1 MPDQPGAAS
10 AEAPGLCVSGR
21 VIKPYL
27 AFRAAVAALGLALIL
42 PAQPLLA
49 EGTPPAQPA
58 QAVTMTPAD
67 LFRFAD
73 AARDQGDYTAAETA
87 YRALARN
94 IDVEIRSEARFRLA
108 MMLADKQ
115 QKYREAAIEFRRILD
130 DKPEAPR
137 VRIELARM
145 HAQLGNVR
153 AAERE
158 LRAAEAA
165 GLPSEVERVVR
176 FYANVLNSRKR
187 FGGSIELALA
197 PDTNINRATR
207 SDTLGT
213 VIGEFTLDENAK
225 AKSGIGLGLRGQTYF
240 RQPVGT
246 NTDLLLRA
254 SGNAEIYAASRFND
268 LSGSLRAGPE
278 FRSGKDRLVLSAG
291 PGWRWFGQKLYTV
304 TLGANA
310 SWQHPLN
317 PRSQIRVEGAVSRV
331 DNRINDLQDAWNYTV
346 STTYDHAFSGKLG
359 AGVQLYGFR
368 ESARDSGYSTAT
380 GGVGAYAF
388 REVGRAT
395 LVATAGYARL
405 EADRRLALYPRRRME
420 DRFSASLAA
429 TLRAVRVGAFSPMAR
444 VRWERNA
451 SSIEIYDY
459 RRLSAEFGVTSAF

>member
-1 MPDQPGAAS
+1 MRSSPA
-10 AEAPGLCVSGR
+10 L
-21 VIKPYL
+21 
-27 AFRAAVAALGLALIL
+27 RAALALAL
-42 PAQPLLA
+42 ALSARPLLA
-49 EGTPPAQPA
+49 EDTPPAGPV
-58 QAVTMTPAD
+58 QAVTMSPAD

-73 AARDQGDYTAAETA
+73 AARDAGDHATAAAA
-87 YRALARN
+87 YRALAQN
-94 IDVEIRSEARFRLA
+94 TDLEIRSEARFRLG
-108 MMLADKQ
+108 MMLADKE

-187 FGGSIELALA
+187 FGGSIEVALA
-197 PDTNINRATR
+197 PDTNFNRATR

-213 VIGEFTLDENAK
+213 VIGDFTLDENAK
-225 AKSGIGLGLRGQTYF
+225 AKSGIGLGVRGQTYY
-240 RQPVGT
+240 RQPAGT
-246 NTDLLLRA
+246 NTDMLLRA
-254 SGNAEIYAASRFND
+254 SGNANVYAASRFND
-268 LSGSLRAGPE
+268 LSANLRVGPE

-304 TLGANA
+304 TLGGNA
-310 SWQHPLN
+310 SWQHPLT
-317 PRSQIRVEGAVSRV
+317 PHSQVRLEGAVSRV
-331 DNRINDLQDAWNYTV
+331 DNRINDLQDAWNYTL
-346 STTYDHAFSGKLG
+346 SSTYDHAFSGKLG

-368 ESARDSGYSTAT
+368 ESASDPGYSTTT
-380 GGVGAYAF
+380 GGLGAYAY
-388 REVGRAT
+388 REMGRAT
-395 LVATAGYARL
+395 LIATAGYARL

-429 TLRAVRVGAFSPMAR
+429 TLRAIRVGAFSPMAR
-444 VRWERNA
+444 IQWERNS